1 MSNLDINIRPHEKD
15 VIISQLKQDLNELRG
30 MERDYK
36 GVTDDIE
43 EIEGKLMQVSD
54 EKLVAESK
62 IKLSLDQDFAEMF
75 SLREQIEDLKAQ
87 LSDKEAKEYELQDQ
101 LFRAN
106 RLENDKLTASDRL
119 KDQVTLETAKVNELQ
134 ALFDSQDK

>member
-1 MSNLDINIRPHEKD
+1 MSNLDINIRPYEKD